1 MDAAGTTTHAGHDG
15 HGVEEIK
22 KHVKVYIAVFIALM
36 VLTVATVLVSYLQLD
51 THKAIAV
58 ALAIATVKAGL
69 VAAYFMHLVSERKLI
84 YYVLVLT
91 IVFFVV
97 LMAVPTF
104 TDVDMMKMG
113 G

>member
-15 HGVEEIK
+15 HGAEEIK
-22 KHVKVYIAVFIALM
+22 KHVKTYIAVFIALM